1 MNNVSLM
8 TVYNTREQL
17 FHHLSSFTLAEVLD
31 FVNFVEELTSF
42 YILGDYVKIQAVL
55 VELIQ
60 LHYIRMVQLLK
71 NFYLRDK
78 CACIL
83 LPNIFLPYDFHSP
96 ILFGDFELYFLDLSV
111 RPPADCLKDP
121 IPLFNLILLFLNE
134 ELGVDRYG
142 CLILIKY

>member
-1 MNNVSLM
+1 MNNVPLV

-17 FHHLSSFTLAEVLD
+17 FHHLSSFALAEVLD

-60 LHYIRMVQLLK
+60 LHYIRMVQLFK

-134 ELGVDRYG
+134 ELRVDRDSRF
-142 CLILIKY
+142 ILIKC